1 MVKNNPTGCQ
11 ERLEDFLQAVESAQ
25 QLQNDII
32 KYGFE
37 AAHFYIED
45 LDGDWLEKWSEDE
58 EEQNITEYITNFLE
72 SGDPVA
78 VKLWER
84 LAEKP
89 LTEIVSELER
99 CLSFSKRAEQIFA
112 IKDFLLHN
120 SKLERNNSAKTNG
133 YDVVSLVNL
142 AEELLRK
149 LTDILDY

>member
-25 QLQNDII
+25 KLQNNII
-32 KYGFE
+32 RYGFE
-37 AAHFYIED
+37 AAHFYVED

-84 LAEKP
+84 LGEKP
-89 LTEIVSELER
+89 LTEIVSGLER
-99 CLSFSKRAEQIFA
+99 CLIFPQRAEQIFA

-120 SKLERNNSAKTNG
+120 SKAGRNNSPNTDG
-133 YDVVSLVNL
+133 YDLVNLVNL
-142 AEELLRK
+142 AEELLEK
-149 LTDILDY
+149 LTDILN

>member
-1 MVKNNPTGCQ
+1 MLKNNPTGCQ

-25 QLQNDII
+25 KLQNDII
-32 KYGFE
+32 KYGLE
-37 AAHFYIED
+37 AAHFYVED

-58 EEQNITEYITNFLE
+58 EEQNITEHITNFLE

-84 LAEKP
+84 IGDKP
-89 LTEIVSELER
+89 LTKIVSELER

-120 SKLERNNSAKTNG
+120 SKAGRNNSTANDG
-133 YDVVSLVNL
+133 YDLVNLVNL
-142 AEELLRK
+142 AEELLEK
-149 LTDILDY
+149 LTDILD